1 MISGQCFHCKQTE
14 YLEEKPDRDGHHRCL
29 SCRIYRKNHGG
40 QDDPLRKGI
49 GLLPPLPEEDE
60 IVNRYEWSREAPE
73 PPGVDVA
80 IAKAFRYAECPQCH
94 RMNNHPDGRIVMRQG
109 GHRQLG
115 TWWEGVF
122 DRGLFSCESCGI
134 HYHPT
139 IALPERHG
147 SLDETGALVMPES
160 ELPRIP
166 TPNEQMEAYEEQG
179 GERKFNSLVEHARHQ
194 SDIV

>member
-1 MISGQCFHCKQTE
+1 
-14 YLEEKPDRDGHHRCL
+14 
-29 SCRIYRKNHGG
+29 
-40 QDDPLRKGI
+40 
-49 GLLPPLPEEDE
+49 
-60 IVNRYEWSREAPE
+60 
-73 PPGVDVA
+73 
-80 IAKAFRYAECPQCH
+80 
-94 RMNNHPDGRIVMRQG
+94 MNNHPDGRIVMRQG

-179 GERKFNSLVEHARHQ
+179 GERKFNSLVWGGGAKAEKRPRATPTSQPKQKKQWSEGRTIGVGLLVAFLLISGLGDCDGGGDCVDSYGQ
-194 SDIV
+194 VRIDNC